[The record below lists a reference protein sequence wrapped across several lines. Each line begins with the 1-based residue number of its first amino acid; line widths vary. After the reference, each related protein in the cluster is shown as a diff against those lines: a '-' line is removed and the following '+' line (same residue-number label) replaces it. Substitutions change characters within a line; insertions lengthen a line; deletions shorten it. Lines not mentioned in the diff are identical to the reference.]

1 MPGHYVQGL
10 PGREERE
17 EGRGSSIT
25 VAVSALFIPTMG
37 TWSTAIP
44 NGVAS
49 EVVMLAVLL
58 PATPNA
64 DALSAGFHETL
75 LKPEI
80 LVDRLEV

>member
-1 MPGHYVQGL
+1 M
-10 PGREERE
+10 ERE
-17 EGRGSSIT
+17 EGQGIEHHGCGLT
-25 VAVSALFIPTMG
+25 LFIPTMG
-37 TWSTAIP
+37 TWSTRNP